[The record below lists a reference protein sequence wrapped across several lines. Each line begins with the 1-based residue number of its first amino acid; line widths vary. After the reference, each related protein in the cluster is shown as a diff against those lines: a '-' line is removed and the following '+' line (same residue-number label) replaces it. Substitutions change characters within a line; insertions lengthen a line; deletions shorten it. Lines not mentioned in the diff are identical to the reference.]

1 MSSNTKISDAALP
14 AIGEPA
20 PDFELLDQHGTPVRL
35 SSFRGRTR
43 VVVMF
48 YPWSFSRVCT
58 GELCVLRDD
67 LGLLTDLDAQLL
79 AISVDSKYV
88 QRTFA
93 EREGFTFPL
102 LADFW
107 PHGEV
112 ARRYGIFD
120 GVAGAALRGTFI
132 VDREGVLRWSIVRG
146 IPDPRDAQQYRDV
159 LASLD

>member
-1 MSSNTKISDAALP
+1 
-14 AIGEPA
+14 
-20 PDFELLDQHGTPVRL
+20 
-35 SSFRGRTR
+35 
-43 VVVMF
+43 MF

-120 GVAGAALRGTFI
+120 GVAGVALRGTFI

-146 IPDPRDAQQYRDV
+146 IPDARDAQQYRDV
-159 LASLD
+159 LATLD